1 MNALAWQQPL
11 WLLALPLAALPLLRN
26 RRDTWAFSHIAW
38 LPPDRLG
45 RALGALRRLL
55 AVLAM
60 AAILVALAGPQLSRG
75 EVVRIGHGAEIAV
88 LMDRSRSMD
97 ERMLPSDWRTI
108 DPILRRHQASSRGEP
123 KGQAARRLLSAF
135 VAERPDD
142 RFALMYFSTRPMLAV
157 PFTPHDDV
165 VQAGLL
171 AGGIGRGLAD
181 TDVGRALLAAIQLF
195 EGRPYGGSRIILLV
209 SDGAARV
216 DEDTRRRIAAGLLRE
231 RISVYWLYLR
241 SVQSPSLGEGDE
253 TAQRAIPEL
262 ALHRFFSGLRTPY
275 RAYQADNPEDLAKA
289 VADVGR
295 EQHHPLDIVEQVPRR
310 DLAPPALA
318 LALVAV
324 LGLCVLHQLR
334 VRHWISP

>member
-1 MNALAWQQPL
+1 MNSIEWQQPL

-26 RRDTWAFSHIAW
+26 RRETLAYPHIGW
-38 LPPDRLG
+38 LPTDRLG
-45 RALGALRRLL
+45 RAFGALWR
-55 AVLAM
+55 VLASLAM
-60 AAILVALAGPQLSRG
+60 LAIVVALASPELSRG
-75 EVVRIGHGAEIAV
+75 EVLRTGRGAEIVV

-97 ERMLPSDWRTI
+97 ERMLPADWRTI

-123 KGQAARRLLSAF
+123 KGEAARRLLSAF
-135 VAERPDD
+135 VTERPDD

-165 VQAGLL
+165 LQAGIV

-181 TDVGRALLAAIQLF
+181 TDVGRALLAAIQQF
-195 EGRPYGGSRIILLV
+195 QGRPYGGSRIILLV
-209 SDGAARV
+209 SDGAARL
-216 DEDTRRRIAAGLLRE
+216 DEDTRRRIAAGLQRE
-231 RISVYWLYLR
+231 RVSVYWLYLR

-253 TAQRAIPEL
+253 AAQLAIPEL

-275 RAYQADNPEDLAKA
+275 RAYQADNPEDLEKA

-310 DLAPPALA
+310 PLARPALA
-318 LALVAV
+318 VAIAACAGLLLLQALR
-324 LGLCVLHQLR
+324 LR
-334 VRHWISP
+334 RWTP